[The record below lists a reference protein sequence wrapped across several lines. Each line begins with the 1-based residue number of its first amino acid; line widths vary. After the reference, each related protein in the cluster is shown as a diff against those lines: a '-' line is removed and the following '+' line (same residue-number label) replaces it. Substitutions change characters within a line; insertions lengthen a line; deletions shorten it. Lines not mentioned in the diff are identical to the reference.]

1 MQHLK
6 TSSLAL
12 LLLECFNKNNGTKQ
26 RGNSR
31 KYTLQIH
38 TGLGDC
44 PYYNIMGKNPK
55 GKLNCATTNMT
66 GISKFCQLS
75 KPRAVSTVP

>member
-31 KYTLQIH
+31 KYILQIH

-55 GKLNCATTNMT
+55 GKLNCDHYKYDRH
-66 GISKFCQLS
+66 IKILS
-75 KPRAVSTVP
+75 AF